1 MSMGRQQKIHGGDHL
16 RLLVCKNHCA
26 SAYPLNSLGRDVSD
40 APAYCTRAHA
50 TWTRARND
58 GRARNYL
65 VDFMDSLY
73 FFGLL
78 VGVFSVLCALLVP
91 LTLALRIAT
100 T

>member
-1 MSMGRQQKIHGGDHL
+1 MRAGRQEKIRGGDHL

-26 SAYPLNSLGRDVSD
+26 SAHPLDSLGRDVSD

-58 GRARNYL
+58 SRARNYL
-65 VDFMDSLY
+65 IDFMDSLY

-78 VGVFSVLCALLVP
+78 VGCLACRVRCLYLVY
-91 LTLALRIAT
+91 LFTRIAT